1 MIQIQITEICS
12 LLMSTDLGK
21 HKLKVAASLCITTY
35 FILLPERELS
45 ALKEHKEPRIH
56 NMSFCKLEMLFLI
69 FQNTSPHQYFDCPRG
84 YKLTTRPL
92 LF

>member
-1 MIQIQITEICS
+1 MIQIKIRENCS

-45 ALKEHKEPRIH
+45 ALNEHKEQPRIH
-56 NMSFCKLEMLFLI
+56 NMLLFCKLEMLFLI
-69 FQNTSPHQYFDCPRG
+69 FQNSSPTNT
-84 YKLTTRPL
+84 LTIQQDIS
-92 LF
+92 